1 MAHSLAMAAWEFEY
15 TTPLMPC
22 ECRVIKHADTPDK
35 ALAFF
40 AKGSIKAN
48 NLVIIKSK
56 APMTLT
62 KEPKRL

>member
-1 MAHSLAMAAWEFEY
+1 
-15 TTPLMPC
+15 MPRA
-22 ECRVIKHADTPDK
+22 CRVIKYASTPEK

-40 AKGSIKAN
+40 AKGTIKAN
-48 NLVIIKSK
+48 NLVIIRSK

>member
-1 MAHSLAMAAWEFEY
+1 
-15 TTPLMPC
+15 MPRAC
-22 ECRVIKHADTPDK
+22 KVTKYADTPEK

-40 AKGSIKAN
+40 AKGTIKAN
-48 NLVIIKSK
+48 NLVIIRSK

>member
-1 MAHSLAMAAWEFEY
+1 MAAWEFEY
-15 TTPLMPC
+15 TTPIMPSA
-22 ECRVIKHADTPDK
+22 CRVIKHADTPEK

-48 NLVIIKSK
+48 NLVIIRSK

-62 KEPKRL
+62 KEPTRL

>member
-1 MAHSLAMAAWEFEY
+1 
-15 TTPLMPC
+15 MPC
-22 ECRVIKHADTPDK
+22 ECRVIKHADTPEK

-40 AKGSIKAN
+40 AKGTIKAN
-48 NLVIIKSK
+48 NLVIIRSK

>member
-1 MAHSLAMAAWEFEY
+1 MPAWEFEY
-15 TTPLMPC
+15 TTPMMPRAC
-22 ECRVIKHADTPDK
+22 KVTKHADTPEK

-40 AKGSIKAN
+40 AKGTIKAN
-48 NLVIIKSK
+48 NLVIIRSK